1 MSGHTSKLAVP
12 FAVSLVL
19 HGVASWV
26 MLERFE
32 PRPEKSGTMVE
43 ILDRELFFRQ
53 ARREIIEPVKPTA
66 PTERLPALP
75 SEAALLPSAPA
86 ESRSPVTAVPV
97 VPEQRLAAARAVRS
111 AHIETGSPV
120 EQVDEGPQR
129 ILPGSAADR
138 LASAEMARDVLGAE
152 INQDLAVAVPPEVR
166 PARPVAGLM
175 TARSQPGAIKTPVEP
190 RQMSAAA
197 AHELHLAPAE
207 PVRTRTRLAAVPA
220 GEPLTAIEPKAAPP
234 GPGAV
239 EVAALTRPP
248 APAVD
253 VVRSRPLAWGATTS
267 PGIAPVGM
275 NDSLGPLSAHVVGPR
290 PVAPAVAPVP
300 PQAAT
305 PASVPAPAAD
315 ARPAMALSSAPS
327 RLATIE
333 SPQPVENAATF
344 PVTQRR
350 AGTVPLPPGDEMVT
364 AVRQVEPTAALRR
377 APALAGDSARMQLP
391 ASQGPDRTA
400 PSSPQGVVIG
410 AAPADTV
417 TPVRPRRPT
426 HDTPEGELPSAT
438 GIDLGGEFNA
448 SLAVGEC
455 FFAARPISLDGTEII
470 SYAARLESVQ
480 RFEQALAQ
488 AVKANQRIGWHRITE
503 DQCASIS
510 FLRLVLGTS
519 APSLNVRLDRNEIE
533 SGSVLAGHVA
543 DKPSKVVTVLLVD
556 DNGVV
561 HNMFEH
567 LSSGP
572 DGIEL
577 SATVYAT
584 GDGRNRVQLVMAV
597 AADAALPALASTQRI
612 HSDEFFQQLY
622 EQAREFGATLEL
634 GLDHFVLF

>member
-1 MSGHTSKLAVP
+1 MSGHTSNLAVP

-26 MLERFE
+26 MWERFE

-53 ARREIIEPVKPTA
+53 AQREIIEPVEPMA

-75 SEAALLPSAPA
+75 SEAALVPSAPA
-86 ESRSPVTAVPV
+86 ESPSPVTAVPV
-97 VPEQRLAAARAVRS
+97 VPEQRLAAARTVRS
-111 AHIETGSPV
+111 AHIVTGSPV
-120 EQVDEGPQR
+120 GPVDEGPER
-129 ILPGSAADR
+129 FLPGSAAGR
-138 LASAEMARDVLGAE
+138 LASAEVARDVPAAE
-152 INQDLAVAVPPEVR
+152 INQHPALAATPEVR
-166 PARPVAGLM
+166 PARPVARLM
-175 TARSQPGAIKTPVEP
+175 TARSQPAAIKTPVGP
-190 RQMSAAA
+190 RQMFAAA
-197 AHELHLAPAE
+197 AREQHLAPAE
-207 PVRTRTRLAAVPA
+207 PVEPRARLAAVAA
-220 GEPLTAIEPKAAPP
+220 GEPLSAIEHKAAAPR
-234 GPGAV
+234 PGAV
-239 EVAALTRPP
+239 EVAASTRPP
-248 APAVD
+248 AAAVD
-253 VVRSRPLAWGATTS
+253 VVRRRPQARGATTS

-275 NDSLGPLSAHVVGPR
+275 IESLGPKPAHIDGTI

-315 ARPAMALSSAPS
+315 ARPATALSSAPS

-333 SPQPVENAATF
+333 SRQPVENAATLA
-344 PVTQRR
+344 VTPRR
-350 AGTVPLPPGDEMVT
+350 AGTVPLPPGAEMVT
-364 AVRQVEPTAALRR
+364 AKRQVEPTAALRR
-377 APALAGDSARMQLP
+377 APAIAVDSARMQLP
-391 ASQGPDRTA
+391 ASPEPDWTA

-410 AAPADTV
+410 TAPADTV
-417 TPVRPRRPT
+417 TPVRARRPT
-426 HDTPEGELPSAT
+426 HDTAEGELPRPT
-438 GIDLGGEFNA
+438 GIDLGAEFNA
-448 SLAVGEC
+448 SLSVGEC
-455 FFAARPISLDGTEII
+455 FFAARPISRDGTEII
-470 SYAARLESVQ
+470 SYAARIESVQ
-480 RFEQALAQ
+480 RFEQAVAQ
-488 AVKANQRIGWHRITE
+488 ALNANQRIGWHRITE

-533 SGSVLAGHVA
+533 NGSVLAGHIA
-543 DKPSKVVTVLLVD
+543 DKPSKVFTVLLVD

-567 LSSGP
+567 LRSGP

-612 HSDEFFQQLY
+612 HGDEFFQQLY